1 MYDSAVTELVDGGTL
16 VQEEVLVQQADIFS
30 SPISCSILVLWIT
43 SVAGDNRQAVER
55 SGWYRT
61 PIPLCETIWIISFCR
76 LSVGRGLM
84 RLGWGVVWLSLT
96 LQVER
101 VEHKAHPRLPLWVTA
116 SYFIPS
122 IQYLSIF
129 FLCCVPTFY
138 SFTLKVFLFA
148 FLIGCFTI
156 DPECSV

>member
-1 MYDSAVTELVDGGTL
+1 MRWEFAFIDVWFFCDRVDGGTL
-16 VQEEVLVQQADIFS
+16 VQEEVLVQQADIVS

-84 RLGWGVVWLSLT
+84 RLGWGVVWLITGRTGGAQSTSKITFVSHSKL
-96 LQVER
+96 L
-101 VEHKAHPRLPLWVTA
+101 
-116 SYFIPS
+116 Y
-122 IQYLSIF
+122 
-129 FLCCVPTFY
+129 TFY
-138 SFTLKVFLFA
+138 SVSFNFLFM
-148 FLIGCFTI
+148 LRSHILHLHT
-156 DPECSV
+156 